1 MCIRESIS
9 TGTPQGVA
17 MSGRFPYL
25 QAGDVMELSV
35 TGLGE
40 QRSELIAADVR

>member
-1 MCIRESIS
+1 VIN

-25 QAGDVMELSV
+25 RAGDVVEIEVDS
-35 TGLGE
+35 LGH
-40 QRSELIAADVR
+40 QRNECKDA